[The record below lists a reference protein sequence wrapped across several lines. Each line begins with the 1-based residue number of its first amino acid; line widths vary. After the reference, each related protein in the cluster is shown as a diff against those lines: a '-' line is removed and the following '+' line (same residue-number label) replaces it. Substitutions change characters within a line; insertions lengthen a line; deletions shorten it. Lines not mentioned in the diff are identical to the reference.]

1 MSTATARFLVLSA
14 EPQTLHGRPVRTR
27 NRAGRASRSD
37 PRPLAHG
44 VSASHVTVGQLR
56 RNAVGAHGV
65 KLGAAPDAPPWGKV
79 LACLPPVP
87 VRTQRRA
94 VAARDI
100 HPPQHRH
107 THQARPVRGG
117 AGCKTE
123 RTFPA
128 VRTLRGL
135 PAPVLVPALGVTVP
149 AGGRDGGH
157 SWSSGATWMTGMTR
171 IAANGCLGVAY
182 AAHAAQTTTAA
193 IANCITS
200 SGPAERPEHDSGW
213 Q

>member
-1 MSTATARFLVLSA
+1 MSIATARFLVLSA

-100 HPPQHRH
+100 PPTPASPHPPGAAG
-107 THQARPVRGG
+107 ARRSGVQNG
-117 AGCKTE
+117 ADY
-123 RTFPA
+123 PA

-135 PAPVLVPALGVTVP
+135 PALVLVPALGVTVP

-171 IAANGCLGVAY
+171 IAANGCLEAAH
-182 AAHAAQTTTAA
+182 AAHAAQTTAA
-193 IANCITS
+193 DCITS
-200 SGPAERPEHDSGW
+200 SGPAEWPEHDSGW